1 MSYLADKSGDDG
13 RGIFPSKKTIALEC
27 ELSKNTVIKILR
39 EFVEEG
45 LLEEVGI
52 HTQWRTTIY
61 NISLSNLVR
70 LPDLAKGGS
79 KLHPRAEAI
88 VEGVQNDTLGVQS
101 VNPIG
106 SATEPKQPDKNLN
119 YARARERLKRALA
132 PHCAGNERDERLMHT
147 YLQFVQGF
155 DGQLYWRAILCTQIV
170 FFVTFARNPTPGTAV
185 AAKRLNFSVISSR
198 KVLEKRNPRA
208 PKRTKLV
215 NILDWIL

>member
-155 DGQLYWRAILCTQIV
+155 DGRRILVEMPYDRDRIATDLNRALREAGRLKV
-170 FFVTFARNPTPGTAV
+170 VTDPKLMNTEQGETHER
-185 AAKRLNFSVISSR
+185 
-198 KVLEKRNPRA
+198 ERA
-208 PKRTKLV
+208 DTEG
-215 NILDWIL
+215 